1 MAYVVS
7 VSIELFSFL
16 IETYSDKMDSKH
28 KIKSRK
34 YNIKRKTTFG
44 TNDFGTER
52 NIELVKALE
61 INTGDESKDL
71 LKQLM
76 IMTEFYNDEM
86 FDLFVPSDDELDD
99 KSKEQ
104 VRQNQLQ
111 KVEKIEDMYSQ
122 LISLCMEKI
131 EAVDSGTS

>member
-61 INTGDESKDL
+61 INTEDESKDL